1 MVRRYSWR
9 DRYWVYVVEWSVL
22 GKWIRVGCVNEK
34 MRYIVW
40 EVNRV
45 EKKKERVGRSKSIEG
60 EKKSV
65 EWSKTCELEKEALR
79 YGIR

>member
-34 MRYIVW
+34 MKDIVW

-45 EKKKERVGRSKSIEG
+45 KNKRRG
-60 EKKSV
+60 
-65 EWSKTCELEKEALR
+65 LEEVKV
-79 YGIR
+79 